1 MALVKVYTVQPLWVA
16 LAIMKGN
23 YVPRLDKSF
32 AAEHELFMDAYLDMR
47 SSYVR
52 MCGIPFLEN
61 ETGLWG
67 YPFAEVIDKYKLKLD
82 EVLCEVTINED
93 FLLESSFDVW
103 ESILDGTRN
112 VYVHN
117 RELFFP
123 KEGLKQVYFSSAVV
137 ENLEI
142 MKTPIFY

>member
-16 LAIMKGN
+16 LAIMEGR

-47 SSYVR
+47 SLYVR
-52 MCGIPFLEN
+52 KCGVPFLEN

-67 YPFAEVIDKYKLKLD
+67 YASHEVIDKSGIKPD

-112 VYVHN
+112 AYVHK
-117 RELFFP
+117 RDLFSP
-123 KEGLKQVYFSSAVV
+123 SSGLKQLYFSSAVV
-137 ENLEI
+137 EKLEI
-142 MKTPIFY
+142 MKIPIFY

>member
-1 MALVKVYTVQPLWVA
+1 MCIRDRYPSDD
-16 LAIMKGN
+16 II
-23 YVPRLDKSF
+23 YKS
-32 AAEHELFMDAYLDMR
+32 
-47 SSYVR
+47 
-52 MCGIPFLEN
+52 
-61 ETGLWG
+61 
-67 YPFAEVIDKYKLKLD
+67 KLKPD